1 MKFNFFIF
9 LLVIFVACTNQTPL
23 NNDKVSE
30 ITDSLSTIK
39 QDSVLPASQFTTY
52 SDSAGV
58 IGIFEVPEMLVFT
71 ILDSCSF
78 KDAPFVMS
86 RDYAILQAEIKEC
99 GAEIGGAPGCISY
112 NNDTSN
118 YVFECVIPIKSVAKK
133 NPKRSKMVAL
143 SAGEMA
149 IYNYYGTYNYLYRG
163 YANLRAYIK
172 QQHLQTNGPMR
183 EFYVTDA
190 MLEKNPNKWLTRIMI
205 PVKKKTTNT

>member
-1 MKFNFFIF
+1 MKINLAILF
-9 LLVIFVACTNQTPL
+9 LIICVACTNQPTNSDDQTL
-23 NNDKVSE
+23 DGK
-30 ITDSLSTIK
+30 DSLLAIK
-39 QDSVLPASQFTTY
+39 QDSVLPASQFATY

-58 IGIFEVPEMLVFT
+58 IGVFEVPEMLVFT

-86 RDYAILQAEIKEC
+86 RDYAILQNEIKEC

-118 YVFECVIPIKSVAKK
+118 YVFECVIPIKNVAKK

-172 QQHLQTNGPMR
+172 QQNLQTSGPMR

-190 MLEKNPNKWLTRIMI
+190 LLEKNTNKWLTRIMI

>member
-1 MKFNFFIF
+1 MRINFAILF
-9 LLVIFVACTNQTPL
+9 LIICVACTNQSA
-23 NNDKVSE
+23 NSE
-30 ITDSLSTIK
+30 DQTSAEKDSLSGIK
-39 QDSVLPASQFTTY
+39 QDSALPASKFAAY

-58 IGIFEVPEMLVFT
+58 IGVFEVPEMLVFT

-78 KDAPFVMS
+78 KEAPFVMS
-86 RDYAILQAEIKEC
+86 RDYAILQTEIKEC

-143 SAGEMA
+143 SAGNMA

-172 QQHLQTNGPMR
+172 QQKFEVDGPMR

-190 MLEKNPNKWLTRIMI
+190 MLEKDPNKWLTRIMI
-205 PVKKKTTNT
+205 PVKKKTINT

>member
-1 MKFNFFIF
+1 MKNQIIIFITI
-9 LLVIFVACTNQTPL
+9 IFAAC
-23 NNDKVSE
+23 NNYTSDANHSSLE
-30 ITDSLSTIK
+30 NRDSILSVK
-39 QDSVLPASQFTTY
+39 QDSVLPASQFSTY

-58 IGIFEVPEMLVFT
+58 IGVFEVPEMLVFT

-86 RDYAILQAEIKEC
+86 RDYAILQNEIKEC
-99 GAEIGGAPGCISY
+99 GAEVGGAPGCISY

-118 YVFECVIPIKSVAKK
+118 YVFECVIPIKNVAKK

-172 QQHLQTNGPMR
+172 QQNLQTSGPMR

-190 MLEKNPNKWLTRIMI
+190 LLEKNTNKWLTRIMI